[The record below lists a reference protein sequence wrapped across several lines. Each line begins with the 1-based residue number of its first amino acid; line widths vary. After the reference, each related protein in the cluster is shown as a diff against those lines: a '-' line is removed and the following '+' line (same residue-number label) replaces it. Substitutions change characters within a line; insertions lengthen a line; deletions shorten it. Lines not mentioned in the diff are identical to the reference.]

1 MPDLSVDCII
11 RIYRF
16 KEDNPRHLLGVVEE
30 VGVKGK
36 KAFTNYDELWEILNA
51 AGCFRRTVQR
61 TKKPR
66 LSRSQKITQRR
77 IKPCQKSYLQT
88 IFCAF
93 FLHHLSAVMRSSG
106 VERFSTPLTAPL
118 YGAPPVK
125 YSASK
130 FVTIGFK
137 TSPEVLRKLVP
148 QPLVPNPDNLM
159 GVYTSS
165 LNTNDYQSGE
175 FSFPGINYFEVALV
189 IPVRFDKTA
198 GNYCVV
204 MYLDKTVAG
213 VPMGREIW
221 GLPKKGAQ
229 ITFDEK
235 DGKVSSIV
243 SRFGSPIIKLDFERV
258 QKVEPI
264 PPRPSTPMFSLKY
277 IPSVKKDA
285 PPDVMQLTSYVSE
298 WKRKEMWIGNGSV
311 EFGSLPADPLGDIP
325 VLQIVGDGTRWLK
338 AACPMVMSS
347 TTISPKKRSSNWKLK

>member
-1 MPDLSVDCII
+1 MPRKVIVKLFFALFFFII
-11 RIYRF
+11 F
-16 KEDNPRHLLGVVEE
+16 QPLCEAQEL
-30 VGVKGK
+30 KG
-36 KAFTNYDELWEILNA
+36 
-51 AGCFRRTVQR
+51 
-61 TKKPR
+61 
-66 LSRSQKITQRR
+66 
-77 IKPCQKSYLQT
+77 
-88 IFCAF
+88 
-93 FLHHLSAVMRSSG
+93 
-106 VERFSTPLTAPL
+106 FSTPLTAPL

-125 YSASK
+125 YSDSK

-159 GVYTSS
+159 GVYISS
-165 LNTNDYQSGE
+165 LNANDYQSGG
-175 FSFPGINYFEVALV
+175 FSFPGRNYFEVALV
-189 IPVRFDKTA
+189 IPVRFDKTM

-243 SRFGSPIIKLDFERV
+243 SRFGTPIIKLNFERV

-285 PPDVMQLTSYVSE
+285 PPDVMQLTSYVSD
-298 WKRKEMWIGNGSV
+298 WKRKEMWIGSGSV
-311 EFGSLPADPLGDIP
+311 EFGSLSADPLGDIP
-325 VLQIVGDGTRWLK
+325 VLQIVGGRYEVAEGSLPFGEVVHDYLAK
-338 AACPMVMSS
+338 E
-347 TTISPKKRSSNWKLK
+347 KK

>member
-1 MPDLSVDCII
+1 MSKKVIFKLFFALFFFII
-11 RIYRF
+11 F
-16 KEDNPRHLLGVVEE
+16 QPLCEAQEL
-30 VGVKGK
+30 KG
-36 KAFTNYDELWEILNA
+36 
-51 AGCFRRTVQR
+51 
-61 TKKPR
+61 
-66 LSRSQKITQRR
+66 
-77 IKPCQKSYLQT
+77 
-88 IFCAF
+88 
-93 FLHHLSAVMRSSG
+93 
-106 VERFSTPLTAPL
+106 FSTPLIAPL

-125 YSASK
+125 YSDSK

-165 LNTNDYQSGE
+165 LNANDYQSGE
-175 FSFPGINYFEVALV
+175 FSFPGRNYFEVALV

-204 MYLDKTVAG
+204 MYLDKTVTG
-213 VPMGREIW
+213 VSMGREIW

-235 DGKVSSIV
+235 DRKVSSIV
-243 SRFGSPIIKLDFERV
+243 SRFGTPIIKLNFERV

-285 PPDVMQLTSYVSE
+285 PPDVMQLISYVSE

-325 VLQIVGDGTRWLK
+325 VLQIVGGRYEVAEGNLPLGDVVYDYLSK
-338 AACPMVMSS
+338 E
-347 TTISPKKRSSNWKLK
+347 KK